1 MSKRKTL
8 LSFWSTKKACTST
21 KVSND
26 EYFDND
32 KSDYE
37 ELEDLSENDQESN
50 SESENER
57 ESETSEQ
64 QSSR

>member
-1 MSKRKTL
+1 M
-8 LSFWSTKKACTST
+8 
-21 KVSND
+21 SND

-50 SESENER
+50 SESENEH
-57 ESETSEQ
+57 ESVTSEQ